1 MMLSLPQ
8 KVSCPLLCHL
18 IAVILHIIA
27 TTDKV
32 KKKKKKKV
40 KRSAAAKRK
49 RSARSYRRLQER
61 NMAVESAYKRKLFIE
76 IANTDGPTTE
86 DDRIKVL
93 QHIVMCLA
101 DCIEYAER
109 PPPLKLSGVS
119 LNGGTIWIKVEDL
132 GSQERVMDFLSHPKG
147 FSVRV
152 HGPLRRYSMGVS
164 GYLVEVAPNHMIKC
178 LVHQNEGFLLG
189 GLRYV
194 STHIRKDV
202 TPPRPTVYVDVS
214 KEAEEWLISHS
225 YMMNTL
231 TTAVGL
237 WKV

>member
-1 MMLSLPQ
+1 
-8 KVSCPLLCHL
+8 
-18 IAVILHIIA
+18 
-27 TTDKV
+27 
-32 KKKKKKKV
+32 
-40 KRSAAAKRK
+40 
-49 RSARSYRRLQER
+49 
-61 NMAVESAYKRKLFIE
+61 MAVESAYKRKLYIK

-86 DDRIKVL
+86 DDLIKVL
-93 QHIVMCLA
+93 QHIAMCLA

-132 GSQERVMDFLSHPKG
+132 GSQERVMDFLSHLKG
-147 FSVRV
+147 FSVRM
-152 HGPLRRYSMGVS
+152 HGPLRRYSMRVPV
-164 GYLVEVAPNHMIKC
+164 YLVEIAPNH
-178 LVHQNEGFLLG
+178 EGFLLG

-231 TTAVGL
+231 TTTVGL
-237 WKV
+237 WKVWVGDGDI